1 VTIATGLALRFVKTR
16 GKDGNVLPQ
25 DETGTAVIEIEIA
38 TVIVGEMAI
47 GMTIVEIEKII
58 DGTIICT
65 ATRILKRT
73 WKRMIQGD
81 GEMTANG
88 MRGLLP
94 DVSENIVNVYVKN
107 LHERKAGNYPV
118 TVIGGLSWRSV
129 MVAVSEVLVVTEGRV

>member
-1 VTIATGLALRFVKTR
+1 VITR

-25 DETGTAVIEIEIA
+25 DETGIAVIETEIV

-47 GMTIVEIEKII
+47 GMTIVEIEKTI
-58 DGTIICT
+58 DGTIICA
-65 ATRILKRT
+65 ATGILKRT

-88 MRGLLP
+88 MRELLP

-118 TVIGGLSWRSV
+118 TVGGPSWRNV
-129 MVAVSEVLVVTEGRV
+129 MVAISEVLVATEGRVY